1 MRTKPILLGT
11 VAALLVPMGILGQQ
25 LLPAEK
31 SMADAARA
39 KYYNLEAAGF
49 QALTCSVKFDFA
61 TVPVLSSSSED
72 PARKLLEATSFTLV
86 LDGKGR
92 PSVEHHFPDGT
103 TEESKQQASQV
114 TNLLTSFVMGLFQT
128 WPSKGLE
135 GPIPPFDSQIERVA
149 KTDQGYTFSLRV
161 PGAPVEIT
169 TDKNYLATEITSL
182 GGRVKEHPV
191 YVQSPDGLIFSGNDA
206 LDESHPGSPV
216 EVRYELGS
224 TMVDGLR
231 VPSSARLRV
240 NQNVDVKFA
249 LDKCSAKKATVLHV
263 APPPK

>member
-11 VAALLVPMGILGQQ
+11 VAALVVPVGTLGQQ
-25 LLPAEK
+25 LSPAEK

-39 KYYNLEAAGF
+39 KYYNLETAGF
-49 QALTCSVKFDFA
+49 QSLTCSVKFDLS
-61 TVPVLSSSSED
+61 TVPLVPSASDD
-72 PARKLLEATSFTLV
+72 PARMLLERTSFILT

-92 PSVEHHFPDGT
+92 PSVEHHLPDGA
-103 TEESKQQASQV
+103 TEGAKQQASQV

-135 GPIPPFDSQIERVA
+135 GPIPPFDSQIEHVA

-182 GGRVKEHPV
+182 GGRVKEHPA
-191 YVQSPDGLIFSGNDA
+191 YVQSPDGLVFSGNDA
-206 LDESHPGSPV
+206 LDESHPGSP
-216 EVRYELGS
+216 L
-224 TMVDGLR
+224 
-231 VPSSARLRV
+231 
-240 NQNVDVKFA
+240 
-249 LDKCSAKKATVLHV
+249 
-263 APPPK
+263 